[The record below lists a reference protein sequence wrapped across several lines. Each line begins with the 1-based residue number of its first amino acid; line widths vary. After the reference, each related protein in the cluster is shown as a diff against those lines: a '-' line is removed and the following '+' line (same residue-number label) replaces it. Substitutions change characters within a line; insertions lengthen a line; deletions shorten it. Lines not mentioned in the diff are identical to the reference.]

1 MSQNQWYVNINPITS
16 YLSSTSEFAV
26 STNELKESVYEER
39 SKYIHQHYT
48 QYNITELENK
58 HISVISLCTTW
69 LDFTIIQSDIS
80 LF

>member
-1 MSQNQWYVNINPITS
+1 LLTSQNQWYVNINPITS

-26 STNELKESVYEER
+26 STNELKESVYEES

-58 HISVISLCTTW
+58 QRH
-69 LDFTIIQSDIS
+69 FSDIA
-80 LF
+80 LYNLAGFYNYPI